1 MFAALWSTVYSCI
14 TVYDMK
20 LCNKLKYH
28 FNYIVFCFYVK
39 PSQHHNSKLAWLYKW
54 PRNFNGSE
62 RSYMFFSNQS
72 LGISMAPKGAMT
84 FSKQVLS
91 YLGRK
96 LSLRSKAYNQPK
108 RVAMMRLA
116 SHHKR

>member
-1 MFAALWSTVYSCI
+1 MV
-14 TVYDMK
+14 
-20 LCNKLKYH
+20 
-28 FNYIVFCFYVK
+28 
-39 PSQHHNSKLAWLYKW
+39 
-54 PRNFNGSE
+54 
-62 RSYMFFSNQS
+62 FSNQS

-96 LSLRSKAYNQPK
+96 PSLRSKAYNQPK

>member
-14 TVYDMK
+14 IVHDMK

-54 PRNFNGSE
+54 PRNFKGAIWFFESKPGNFNGSE
-62 RSYMFFSNQS
+62 RSHDVFQTS
-72 LGISMAPKGAMT
+72 LIL
-84 FSKQVLS
+84 F
-91 YLGRK
+91 RK

-108 RVAMMRLA
+108 IPSQKVKKCWARYKPLC
-116 SHHKR
+116 